1 MAEATTFNC
10 NECEKTFN
18 RNDNLKQHIRHVHE
32 KLKPHQCAICSKS
45 FSRKQLKDYH
55 VRTCSRKV
63 TSSIEQ
69 SERPVKK
76 NMHQLSFTPVKR
88 WSGFEGIAT
97 EWSIYYPKEYN
108 LCDHIT
114 LLESSALAMKDIIQK
129 QLYEKTMRLKYTMN
143 IHVVFTKAVDPEV
156 KTEPPVVIWT
166 YPTTVYL
173 GTDLENSLI
182 LDANELYSKIEA
194 YEGMGSGWVID
205 YLVRLDTEI
214 YSF

>member
-1 MAEATTFNC
+1 
-10 NECEKTFN
+10 
-18 RNDNLKQHIRHVHE
+18 
-32 KLKPHQCAICSKS
+32 
-45 FSRKQLKDYH
+45 
-55 VRTCSRKV
+55 
-63 TSSIEQ
+63 
-69 SERPVKK
+69 
-76 NMHQLSFTPVKR
+76 MHQLRFTPIKR
-88 WSGFEGIAT
+88 SSGFGGITT
-97 EWSIYYPKEYN
+97 EWTIYYPKDYN

-114 LLESSALAMKDIIQK
+114 LLESSTLAMENIIQK

-156 KTEPPVVIWT
+156 KTEPPVVLWT

-182 LDANELYSKIEA
+182 LDANELYCKIEE
-194 YEGMGSGWVID
+194 YEGIGSGWVID